1 MRPGRCATL
10 LPVLARLPQ
19 PLALLEVG
27 ASAGLC
33 LLPDRYGYDYGHRQ
47 LAPASPDAPVF
58 PCRANPATPLPVA
71 HPRVVWRLGLD
82 LHPVDVA
89 DAAHRAWL
97 ETLVWPEQSDRLHRL
112 RGALAVARRD
122 PPRVAQG
129 DLLTDLHG
137 LRATRTEGC
146 DACRLPLGGA
156 RLRDGC
162 RLARRVRADRAR
174 AWCRVGQQRS
184 AWCVS
189 VNPASASR
197 ARGRAVHFC
206 LRSMEC
212 RWRGPTRT
220 AVGSNGLA
228 RRRDRNEACR
238 GRWRWSPAD
247 RAASAGRPRSH
258 SPRKAPTSR
267 SAISTMA
274 RRPRKPRTRS
284 ARWAGARCIDRS
296 MWSISP
302 PAGRSPQAVTAAFGP
317 IDILFNNAGMNIRKR
332 FEDYTEAD
340 YDRILDVH
348 MKGMFFM
355 AQAVYPAMAARGRGC
370 IINVASQRGLK
381 GAVNSTPYC
390 AAKAAIIGFTRALA
404 CEATPKGVRVNA
416 IAPGPIVTDLTA
428 TMAPA
433 DRQAFIDA
441 LPVHRFGRPEEIAAT
456 ALLLAGPDGGFYVGA
471 TLSPNGG
478 DVMY

>member
-1 MRPGRCATL
+1 MRGRHRPDATL
-10 LPVLARLPQ
+10 VVFHSAVLA
-19 PLALLEVG
+19 
-27 ASAGLC
+27 
-33 LLPDRYGYDYGHRQ
+33 Y
-47 LAPASPDAPVF
+47 
-58 PCRANPATPLPVA
+58 
-71 HPRVVWRLGLD
+71 
-82 LHPVDVA
+82 VA
-89 DAAHRAWL
+89 DAGLREAFGRTVRAL
-97 ETLVWPEQSDRLHRL
+97 GAVWVSNEVPGALPSIRERLSRPGP
-112 RGALAVARRD
+112 RGAFLLSVDGVAGGMDRPARRLD
-122 PPRVAQG
+122 RMDRAEEGCGMKLAGQVALVTG
-129 DLLTDLHG
+129 G
-137 LRATRTEGC
+137 SRGIGRATALAFAAEGADIAFC
-146 DACRLPLGGA
+146 HLDDGREGA
-156 RLRDGC
+156 RR
-162 RLARRVRADRAR
+162 
-174 AWCRVGQQRS
+174 
-184 AWCVS
+184 
-189 VNPASASR
+189 
-197 ARGRAVHFC
+197 
-206 LRSMEC
+206 
-212 RWRGPTRT
+212 
-220 AVGSNGLA
+220 
-228 RRRDRNEACR
+228 
-238 GRWRWSPAD
+238 
-247 RAASAGRPRSH
+247 
-258 SPRKAPTSR
+258 
-267 SAISTMA
+267 
-274 RRPRKPRTRS
+274 PRTRS
-284 ARWAGARCIDRS
+284 ARWAGARCTDRS

-302 PAGRSPQAVTAAFGP
+302 PAARSRRRSTAAFGP

-355 AQAVYPAMAARGRGC
+355 AQAVYPAMVARGRGC

-404 CEATPKGVRVNA
+404 CEAAPKGVRVNA